1 MPDVCERKA
10 EKEGAVM
17 CARDECFFRWAWGLL
32 LLGCE
37 VEVGGSGKESC
48 WRWYE
53 SSD

>member
-1 MPDVCERKA
+1 MIGMPDVCERKA

-37 VEVGGSGKESC
+37 LEELEAEEDQLE
-48 WRWYE
+48 WE
-53 SSD
+53 